1 MKYVDKEEITRKHD
15 LTVEEV
21 KSFPLF
27 ANVTNEQAQEV
38 IRTIRIFVEIVLDYY
53 KKQQQKQGK
62 ITDF

>member
-1 MKYVDKEEITRKHD
+1 MKYVDKEEIKRKHD

-38 IRTIRIFVEIVLDYY
+38 IHTIRIFVEIVLDYY

-62 ITDF
+62 STDF

>member
-1 MKYVDKEEITRKHD
+1 MKYVDKKEITRKHD

-38 IRTIRIFVEIVLDYY
+38 IHTIRIFVEIVLDHY
-53 KKQQQKQGK
+53 KKQQQKQEK
-62 ITDF
+62 STDF